1 MYTYT
6 HNGNSKV
13 GVYKGGERSN
23 WNATW
28 CPIIKCVVLCY
39 HVIMG
44 CPIIDC
50 SFMLYTTKVGNL
62 KLSCGLS
69 FCPSWPLPMREKVR
83 KVKGAKSHSLS
94 LYGSQRQSQKNP
106 LAKGC
111 DILKAVRGPSILKL
125 STNSQALQSI
135 RYYGYVDLMWS
146 LLLIGHL
153 YLSPT

>member
-13 GVYKGGERSN
+13 GVYKGRERSN

-44 CPIIDC
+44 CPIIDFFLC
-50 SFMLYTTKVGNL
+50 FTRPRLVTWSCHVDYLFALHDRFQWEKKWEKWRRHNL
-62 KLSCGLS
+62 T
-69 FCPSWPLPMREKVR
+69 
-83 KVKGAKSHSLS
+83 LS
-94 LYGSQRQSQKNP
+94 LYGSQKQSQKNP

-111 DILKAVRGPSILKL
+111 DFLKAVRGPSILKL

-146 LLLIGHL
+146 LLLIGHM